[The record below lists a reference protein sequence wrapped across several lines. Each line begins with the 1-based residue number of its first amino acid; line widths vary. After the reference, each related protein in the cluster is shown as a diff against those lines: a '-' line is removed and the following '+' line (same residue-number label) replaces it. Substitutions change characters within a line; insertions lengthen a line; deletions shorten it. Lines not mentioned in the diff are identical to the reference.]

1 MIKQHS
7 FLDIGAEFYSA
18 QPANPPADLELII
31 DNRELREQIGLT
43 DEDLKKIQSYC
54 LNPNANDFDTFAMVY
69 AGHQFGQFVNQLG
82 DGRGIFLGQTKHD
95 YDLHLKGAG
104 KTPYSRFGDGRAVL
118 RSSIREYIASE
129 VMNNLNIPSTRAVA
143 LFKSDE
149 KVLRDFYEP
158 SAVLLRSSQSH
169 IRFGHFEFF
178 HYKNK
183 SKQVKKLADYAIENY
198 SLFDESSKEPY
209 VDFFQTIVQKT
220 AQMISKWQGVGF
232 CHGVMNTDNFSILGE
247 TFDYGPYAFMESL
260 NPEFICNTSDYE
272 GRYRYSNQPYVGLW
286 NCSALGEALKTLIPE
301 DKIEKIL
308 KNYEQEFSSNLRKI
322 YLNKLG
328 LTEHQPGD
336 DELIQDYLSLINNE
350 DLDYTKSFRSLV
362 KIIQDE
368 NVIKD
373 LGSLEKW
380 TKRFLKRHEF
390 EKSDLKDRLDMMKS
404 INPHI
409 TPKNFQIQKVI
420 GAVENGDYEA
430 LHSFC
435 DTFKNPFEENSK
447 TQIFDEL
454 PSKNEANIRTS
465 CSS

>member
-1 MIKQHS
+1 M
-7 FLDIGAEFYSA
+7 GAEFYSA
-18 QPANPPADLELII
+18 LPANPPADVALII

-43 DEDLKKIQSYC
+43 DQDLKKIQSYC
-54 LNPNANDFDTFAMVY
+54 LNPNTNDFDTFAMVY

-143 LFKSDE
+143 LFISEE
-149 KVLRDFYEP
+149 KVLRDSYES

-178 HYKNK
+178 HYRNK

-198 SLFDESSKEPY
+198 SLFNESAVEPY
-209 VDFFQTIVQKT
+209 VNFFQTIVQKT

-272 GRYRYSNQPYVGLW
+272 GRYRYSNQPYIGLW

-301 DKIEKIL
+301 AKIEEIL
-308 KNYEQEFSSNLRKI
+308 KTYEQEFSSNLRKI
-322 YLNKLG
+322 YLDKLG

-350 DLDYTKSFRSLV
+350 NLDYTQSFRSLV
-362 KIIQDE
+362 KIIQE
-368 NVIKD
+368 ED
-373 LGSLEKW
+373 LIEGSGSLEKW
-380 TKRFLKRHEF
+380 KKRFLKRHEF
-390 EKSDLKDRLDMMKS
+390 EKSDLRDRLDMMKS
-404 INPHI
+404 INPYI

-420 GAVENGDYEA
+420 DAVEKGNYEA

-435 DTFKNPFEENSK
+435 DAFKNPFEENSK
-447 TQIFDEL
+447 TQVFDEV
-454 PSKNEANIRTS
+454 PGENEANIRTS

>member
-1 MIKQHS
+1 M
-7 FLDIGAEFYSA
+7 GAEFYSA
-18 QPANPPADLELII
+18 LPANPPADVALII

-43 DEDLKKIQSYC
+43 DQDLKKIQSYC
-54 LNPNANDFDTFAMVY
+54 LNPNTNDFDTFAMVY

-82 DGRGIFLGQTKHD
+82 DGRGIFLGQTNHD

-143 LFKSDE
+143 LFISEE
-149 KVLRDFYEP
+149 KVLRDSYES

-178 HYKNK
+178 HYRNK

-198 SLFDESSKEPY
+198 SLFNESAEEPY
-209 VDFFQTIVQKT
+209 VNFFQTIVQKT

-272 GRYRYSNQPYVGLW
+272 GRYRYSNQPYIGLW

-301 DKIEKIL
+301 AKIEEIL
-308 KNYEQEFSSNLRKI
+308 KTYEQEFSSNLRKI
-322 YLNKLG
+322 YLDKLG

-350 DLDYTKSFRSLV
+350 NLDYTQSFRSLV
-362 KIIQDE
+362 KTIQE
-368 NVIKD
+368 ED
-373 LGSLEKW
+373 LIEGSGSLKKW
-380 TKRFLKRHEF
+380 KKRFLKRHEF
-390 EKSDLKDRLDMMKS
+390 EKSDLRHRLDMMKS

-420 GAVENGDYEA
+420 DAVEKGNYEA

-435 DTFKNPFEENSK
+435 DAFKNPFEENSK
-447 TQIFDEL
+447 TQIFDEV
-454 PSKNEANIRTS
+454 PGENEANIRTS

>member
-1 MIKQHS
+1 M
-7 FLDIGAEFYSA
+7 GAEFYSA
-18 QPANPPADLELII
+18 LPANPPADLALII

-143 LFKSDE
+143 LFISEE
-149 KVLRDFYEP
+149 KVLRDSYES

-178 HYKNK
+178 HYRNK

-198 SLFDESSKEPY
+198 SLFNESAEEPY
-209 VDFFQTIVQKT
+209 VNFFQTIVQKT

-272 GRYRYSNQPYVGLW
+272 GRYRYSNQPYIGLW

-301 DKIEKIL
+301 AKIEEIL
-308 KNYEQEFSSNLRKI
+308 KTYEQEFSSNLRKI
-322 YLNKLG
+322 YLDKLG

-350 DLDYTKSFRSLV
+350 NLDYTQSFRSLV
-362 KIIQDE
+362 KIIQE
-368 NVIKD
+368 ED
-373 LGSLEKW
+373 LIEGSGSLEKW
-380 TKRFLKRHEF
+380 KKRFLKRHEF
-390 EKSDLKDRLDMMKS
+390 EKSDLRDRLDMMKS
-404 INPHI
+404 INPYI

-420 GAVENGDYEA
+420 DAVEKGNYEA

-435 DTFKNPFEENSK
+435 DAFKNPFEENSK
-447 TQIFDEL
+447 TQVFDEV
-454 PSKNEANIRTS
+454 PGENEANIRTS

>member
-1 MIKQHS
+1 M
-7 FLDIGAEFYSA
+7 GAEFYSA
-18 QPANPPADLELII
+18 LPANPPADLALII

-43 DEDLKKIQSYC
+43 DKDLKKIQSYC

-82 DGRGIFLGQTKHD
+82 DGRGIFLGQTNHD

-143 LFKSDE
+143 LFISEE
-149 KVLRDFYEP
+149 KVLRDSYES

-178 HYKNK
+178 HYRNE

-198 SLFDESSKEPY
+198 SLFNESAEEPY
-209 VDFFQTIVQKT
+209 VNFFQTIVQKT

-272 GRYRYSNQPYVGLW
+272 GRYRYSNQPYIGLW

-301 DKIEKIL
+301 AKIEEIL
-308 KNYEQEFSSNLRKI
+308 KTYEQEFSSNLRKI
-322 YLNKLG
+322 YLDKLG

-350 DLDYTKSFRSLV
+350 NLDYTQSFRSLV
-362 KIIQDE
+362 KILQEEDL
-368 NVIKD
+368 IKSS
-373 LGSLEKW
+373 GSLEKW
-380 TKRFLKRHEF
+380 KKRFLKRHEF
-390 EKSDLKDRLDMMKS
+390 EKSDLRDRLDMMKS

-420 GAVENGDYEA
+420 DAVEKGNYEA

-435 DTFKNPFEENSK
+435 DAFKNPFEENSK
-447 TQIFDEL
+447 TQVFDEV
-454 PSKNEANIRTS
+454 PGENEANIRTS

>member
-1 MIKQHS
+1 M
-7 FLDIGAEFYSA
+7 GAEFYSA
-18 QPANPPADLELII
+18 LPANPPADLALII

-82 DGRGIFLGQTKHD
+82 DGRGIFLGQTNHD

-143 LFKSDE
+143 LFISEE
-149 KVLRDFYEP
+149 KVLRDSYES

-178 HYKNK
+178 HYRNK

-198 SLFDESSKEPY
+198 SLFNESAEEPY
-209 VDFFQTIVQKT
+209 VNFFQTIVQKT

-272 GRYRYSNQPYVGLW
+272 GRYRYSNQPYIGLW

-301 DKIEKIL
+301 AKIEEIL
-308 KNYEQEFSSNLRKI
+308 KTYEQEFSSNLRKI
-322 YLNKLG
+322 YLDKLG

-350 DLDYTKSFRSLV
+350 NLDYTQSFRSLV
-362 KIIQDE
+362 KIIQEEDL
-368 NVIKD
+368 IKGS
-373 LGSLEKW
+373 GSLEKW
-380 TKRFLKRHEF
+380 KKRFLKRHEF
-390 EKSDLKDRLDMMKS
+390 EKSDLRDRLDMMKS
-404 INPHI
+404 INPYI

-420 GAVENGDYEA
+420 DAVEKGNYEA

-435 DTFKNPFEENSK
+435 DAFKNPFEENSK
-447 TQIFDEL
+447 TQVFDEV
-454 PSKNEANIRTS
+454 PGENEANIRTS

>member
-1 MIKQHS
+1 M
-7 FLDIGAEFYSA
+7 GAEFYSA
-18 QPANPPADLELII
+18 LPANPPADLALII

-82 DGRGIFLGQTKHD
+82 DGRGIFLGQTNHD

-143 LFKSDE
+143 LFISEE
-149 KVLRDFYEP
+149 KVLRDSYES

-178 HYKNK
+178 HYRNK

-198 SLFDESSKEPY
+198 SLFNESAEEPY
-209 VDFFQTIVQKT
+209 VNFFQTIVQKT

-272 GRYRYSNQPYVGLW
+272 GRYRYSNQPYIGLW

-301 DKIEKIL
+301 AKIEEIL
-308 KNYEQEFSSNLRKI
+308 KTYEQEFSSNLRKI
-322 YLNKLG
+322 YLDKLG

-350 DLDYTKSFRSLV
+350 NLDYTQSFRSLV
-362 KIIQDE
+362 KIIQEEDL
-368 NVIKD
+368 IKGSD
-373 LGSLEKW
+373 SLEKW
-380 TKRFLKRHEF
+380 KKRFLKRHEF
-390 EKSDLKDRLDMMKS
+390 EKSDLRDRLDMMKS

-420 GAVENGDYEA
+420 DAVEKGNYEA

-435 DTFKNPFEENSK
+435 DAFKNPFEENSK
-447 TQIFDEL
+447 TQVFDEV
-454 PSKNEANIRTS
+454 PGENEANIRTS

>member
-1 MIKQHS
+1 M
-7 FLDIGAEFYSA
+7 GAEFYSA
-18 QPANPPADLELII
+18 LPANPPADLALII

-43 DEDLKKIQSYC
+43 DEDLNKIQSYC
-54 LNPNANDFDTFAMVY
+54 FNPNANDFDTFAMVY

-82 DGRGIFLGQTKHD
+82 DGRGIFLGQTNHD

-118 RSSIREYIASE
+118 RSSIREYVASE

-143 LFKSDE
+143 LFISEE
-149 KVLRDFYEP
+149 KVLRDSYES

-178 HYKNK
+178 HYRNE
-183 SKQVKKLADYAIENY
+183 SEQVKKLADYAIENY
-198 SLFDESSKEPY
+198 SLFNESAEEPY
-209 VDFFQTIVQKT
+209 VNFFQTIVRKT

-272 GRYRYSNQPYVGLW
+272 GRYRYSNQPYIGLW

-301 DKIEKIL
+301 AKIEEIL
-308 KNYEQEFSSNLRKI
+308 KTYEQEFSSNLRKI
-322 YLNKLG
+322 YLDKFG

-350 DLDYTKSFRSLV
+350 NLDYTQSFRSLV
-362 KIIQDE
+362 KILQEEDL
-368 NVIKD
+368 IKSS
-373 LGSLEKW
+373 GSLEKW
-380 TKRFLKRHEF
+380 KKRFLKRHEF
-390 EKSDLKDRLDMMKS
+390 EKSDLRDRLDMMKS
-404 INPHI
+404 INPYI

-420 GAVENGDYEA
+420 DAVEKGNYEA

-435 DTFKNPFEENSK
+435 DAFKNPFEENSK
-447 TQIFDEL
+447 TQVFDEV
-454 PSKNEANIRTS
+454 PGENEANIRTS

>member
-1 MIKQHS
+1 M
-7 FLDIGAEFYSA
+7 GAEFYSA
-18 QPANPPADLELII
+18 LPANPPADLALII

-43 DEDLKKIQSYC
+43 DEDLNKIQSYC

-82 DGRGIFLGQTKHD
+82 DGRGIFLGQTNHD

-143 LFKSDE
+143 LFISEE
-149 KVLRDFYEP
+149 KVLRDSYES

-178 HYKNK
+178 HYRNE

-198 SLFDESSKEPY
+198 SLFNESAEEPY
-209 VDFFQTIVQKT
+209 VNFFQTIVQKT

-272 GRYRYSNQPYVGLW
+272 GRYRYSNQPYIGLW

-301 DKIEKIL
+301 AKIEEIL
-308 KNYEQEFSSNLRKI
+308 KTYEQEFSSNLRKI
-322 YLNKLG
+322 YLDKLG

-350 DLDYTKSFRSLV
+350 NLDYTQSFRSLV
-362 KIIQDE
+362 KTIQE
-368 NVIKD
+368 ED
-373 LGSLEKW
+373 LIEGSGSLKKW
-380 TKRFLKRHEF
+380 KKRFLKRHEF
-390 EKSDLKDRLDMMKS
+390 EKSDLRDRLDMMKS

-420 GAVENGDYEA
+420 DAVEKGNYEA

-435 DTFKNPFEENSK
+435 DAFKNPFEENSK
-447 TQIFDEL
+447 TQVFDEV
-454 PSKNEANIRTS
+454 PGENEANIRTS

>member
-1 MIKQHS
+1 M
-7 FLDIGAEFYSA
+7 GAEFYSA
-18 QPANPPADLELII
+18 LPANPPADLALII
-31 DNRELREQIGLT
+31 DNHELREQIGLT
-43 DEDLKKIQSYC
+43 DEDLNKIQSYC
-54 LNPNANDFDTFAMVY
+54 LNPNANEFDTFAMVY

-82 DGRGIFLGQTKHD
+82 DGRGIFLGQTNHD

-129 VMNNLNIPSTRAVA
+129 VINNLNIPSTRAVA
-143 LFKSDE
+143 LFISEE
-149 KVLRDFYEP
+149 KVLRDSYES

-178 HYKNK
+178 HYRNK

-198 SLFDESSKEPY
+198 SLFAESAEEPY
-209 VDFFQTIVQKT
+209 VNFFQTIVKKT

-272 GRYRYSNQPYVGLW
+272 GRYRYSNQPYIGLW

-301 DKIEKIL
+301 AKIEEIL
-308 KNYEQEFSSNLRKI
+308 KTYEQEFSSNLRKI
-322 YLNKLG
+322 YLDKLG

-350 DLDYTKSFRSLV
+350 NLDYTQSFRSLV
-362 KIIQDE
+362 KIIQDQDL
-368 NVIKD
+368 IKGS
-373 LGSLEKW
+373 GSLEKW
-380 TKRFLKRHEF
+380 KKRFLKRHEF
-390 EKSDLKDRLDMMKS
+390 EKSDLRDRLNMMKS

-420 GAVENGDYEA
+420 DAVEKENYEA

-435 DTFKNPFEENSK
+435 DAFKNPFEENSK
-447 TQIFDEL
+447 TQIFDEI
-454 PSKNEANIRTS
+454 PGENEANIRTS

>member
-1 MIKQHS
+1 M
-7 FLDIGAEFYSA
+7 GVEFYSA
-18 QPANPPADLELII
+18 LPANPPADLALII

-43 DEDLKKIQSYC
+43 DEDLNKIQSYC
-54 LNPNANDFDTFAMVY
+54 LSPNANDFDTFAMVY

-82 DGRGIFLGQTKHD
+82 DGRGIFLGQTNHD

-143 LFKSDE
+143 LFISEE
-149 KVLRDFYEP
+149 KVLRDSYES

-178 HYKNK
+178 HYRNK

-198 SLFDESSKEPY
+198 SLFNESAEEPY
-209 VDFFQTIVQKT
+209 VNFFQTIVQKT

-272 GRYRYSNQPYVGLW
+272 GRYRYSNQPYIGLW

-301 DKIEKIL
+301 AKIEEIL
-308 KNYEQEFSSNLRKI
+308 NTYELEFSSNLRKI

-328 LTEHQPGD
+328 LTDHQPGD

-350 DLDYTKSFRSLV
+350 NLDYTQSFRSLV
-362 KIIQDE
+362 KILKEEDL
-368 NVIKD
+368 IKSSV
-373 LGSLEKW
+373 SLEKW
-380 TKRFLKRHEF
+380 KKRFLKRHEF
-390 EKSDLKDRLDMMKS
+390 EKSDLRDRLDMMKS

-420 GAVENGDYEA
+420 DAVEKGNYEA

-435 DTFKNPFEENSK
+435 DAFKNPFEENSK
-447 TQIFDEL
+447 TQIFDEV
-454 PSKNEANIRTS
+454 PGENEANIRTS

>member
-1 MIKQHS
+1 M
-7 FLDIGAEFYSA
+7 GAEFYSA
-18 QPANPPADLELII
+18 LPANPPADLALII

-43 DEDLKKIQSYC
+43 DEDLNKIQSYC

-82 DGRGIFLGQTKHD
+82 DGRGIFLGQTNHD

-143 LFKSDE
+143 LFISEE
-149 KVLRDFYEP
+149 KVLRDSYES

-178 HYKNK
+178 HYRNK

-198 SLFDESSKEPY
+198 SLFNESAEEPY
-209 VDFFQTIVQKT
+209 VNFFQTIVQKT

-272 GRYRYSNQPYVGLW
+272 GRYRYSNQPYIGLW

-301 DKIEKIL
+301 AKIEEIL
-308 KNYEQEFSSNLRKI
+308 KTYEQEFSSNLRRI
-322 YLNKLG
+322 YLDKLG

-350 DLDYTKSFRSLV
+350 NLDYTQSFRSLV
-362 KIIQDE
+362 KILQEEDL
-368 NVIKD
+368 IKSS
-373 LGSLEKW
+373 GSLEKW
-380 TKRFLKRHEF
+380 KKRFLKRHEF
-390 EKSDLKDRLDMMKS
+390 EKSDLRDRLDMMKS
-404 INPHI
+404 INPYI

-420 GAVENGDYEA
+420 DAVEKGNYEA

-435 DTFKNPFEENSK
+435 DAFKNPFEENSK
-447 TQIFDEL
+447 TQVFDEV
-454 PSKNEANIRTS
+454 PGENEANIRTS

>member
-1 MIKQHS
+1 M
-7 FLDIGAEFYSA
+7 GAEFYSA
-18 QPANPPADLELII
+18 LPANPPADVALII

-43 DEDLKKIQSYC
+43 DQDLKKIQSYC
-54 LNPNANDFDTFAMVY
+54 LNPNTNDFDTFAMVY

-143 LFKSDE
+143 LFTSEE
-149 KVLRDFYEP
+149 KVLRDSYES

-178 HYKNK
+178 HYRNK

-198 SLFDESSKEPY
+198 SLFNESAEEPY
-209 VDFFQTIVQKT
+209 VNFFQTIVQKT

-272 GRYRYSNQPYVGLW
+272 GRYRYSNQPYIGLW

-301 DKIEKIL
+301 AKIEEIL
-308 KNYEQEFSSNLRKI
+308 KTYEQEFSSNLRKI
-322 YLNKLG
+322 YLDKLG

-350 DLDYTKSFRSLV
+350 NLDYTQSFRSLV
-362 KIIQDE
+362 KIIQE
-368 NVIKD
+368 ED
-373 LGSLEKW
+373 LIEGSSSLEKW
-380 TKRFLKRHEF
+380 KKRFLKRHEF
-390 EKSDLKDRLDMMKS
+390 EKSDLRDRLDMMKS
-404 INPHI
+404 INPYI

-420 GAVENGDYEA
+420 DAVEKGNYEA

-435 DTFKNPFEENSK
+435 DAFKNPFEENSK
-447 TQIFDEL
+447 TQIFDEV
-454 PSKNEANIRTS
+454 PGENEANIRTS

>member
-1 MIKQHS
+1 M
-7 FLDIGAEFYSA
+7 GAEFYSA
-18 QPANPPADLELII
+18 LPANPPADLKLII

-82 DGRGIFLGQTKHD
+82 DGRGIFLGQTNHD

-143 LFKSDE
+143 LFISEE
-149 KVLRDFYEP
+149 KVLRDSYES

-178 HYKNK
+178 HYRNK

-198 SLFDESSKEPY
+198 PLFNESAEEPY

-272 GRYRYSNQPYVGLW
+272 GRYRYSNQPYIGLW

-301 DKIEKIL
+301 AKIEEIL
-308 KNYEQEFSSNLRKI
+308 KTYEQEFSSNLRKI
-322 YLNKLG
+322 YLDKLG

-350 DLDYTKSFRSLV
+350 NLDYTQSFRSLV
-362 KIIQDE
+362 KILQEEDL
-368 NVIKD
+368 IKSS
-373 LGSLEKW
+373 GSLEKW
-380 TKRFLKRHEF
+380 KKRFLKRHEF
-390 EKSDLKDRLDMMKS
+390 EKSDLRDRLDMMKS

-420 GAVENGDYEA
+420 DAVEKGNYEA

-435 DTFKNPFEENSK
+435 DAFKNPFEENSK
-447 TQIFDEL
+447 TQVFDEV
-454 PSKNEANIRTS
+454 PGENEANIRTS

>member
-1 MIKQHS
+1 M
-7 FLDIGAEFYSA
+7 DTEFYSVL
-18 QPANPPADLELII
+18 PANPPADLKLII

-43 DEDLKKIQSYC
+43 DQDLKKIQSYC
-54 LNPNANDFDTFAMVY
+54 LNPNTNDFDTFAMVY

-82 DGRGIFLGQTKHD
+82 DGRGIFLGQTNHD

-143 LFKSDE
+143 LFISEE
-149 KVLRDFYEP
+149 KVLRDSYES

-178 HYKNK
+178 HYRNK

-198 SLFDESSKEPY
+198 SLFNESAEEPY
-209 VDFFQTIVQKT
+209 VNFFQTIVQKT

-272 GRYRYSNQPYVGLW
+272 GRYRYSNQPYIGLW

-301 DKIEKIL
+301 AKIEEIL
-308 KNYEQEFSSNLRKI
+308 KTYEQEFSSNLRKI
-322 YLNKLG
+322 YLDKLG

-350 DLDYTKSFRSLV
+350 NLDYTQSFRSLV
-362 KIIQDE
+362 KIIQE
-368 NVIKD
+368 ED
-373 LGSLEKW
+373 LIEGSGSMEKW
-380 TKRFLKRHEF
+380 KKRFLKRHEF
-390 EKSDLKDRLDMMKS
+390 EKSDLRDRLDMMKS
-404 INPHI
+404 INPYI

-420 GAVENGDYEA
+420 DAVEKGNYEA

-435 DTFKNPFEENSK
+435 DAFKNPFEENSK
-447 TQIFDEL
+447 TQVFDEV
-454 PSKNEANIRTS
+454 PGENEANIRTS

>member
-1 MIKQHS
+1 M
-7 FLDIGAEFYSA
+7 GAEFYSA
-18 QPANPPADLELII
+18 LAANPPADLKLII
-31 DNRELREQIGLT
+31 DNLELREQIGLT
-43 DEDLKKIQSYC
+43 DKDLNKIQSYC
-54 LNPNANDFDTFAMVY
+54 LNPNANDFNTFAMVY

-82 DGRGIFLGQTKHD
+82 DGRGIFLGQTDHD
-95 YDLHLKGAG
+95 FDLHLKGAG

-129 VMNNLNIPSTRAVA
+129 VMNSLNIPSTRAVA
-143 LFKSDE
+143 LFISEE
-149 KVLRDFYEP
+149 KVLRDSYES

-178 HYKNK
+178 HYRNK

-198 SLFDESSKEPY
+198 SLFNESAEEPY
-209 VDFFQTIVQKT
+209 VNFFQTIVQKT

-272 GRYRYSNQPYVGLW
+272 GRYRYSNQPYIGLW

-301 DKIEKIL
+301 AKIEEIL
-308 KNYEQEFSSNLRKI
+308 KTYEQEFSSNMKRI
-322 YLNKLG
+322 YLDKLG
-328 LTEHQPGD
+328 LTDHQPGD

-350 DLDYTKSFRSLV
+350 KLDYTQSFRSLI
-362 KIIQDE
+362 KILKEEDL
-368 NVIKD
+368 IKSSV
-373 LGSLEKW
+373 SLEKW
-380 TKRFLKRHEF
+380 KKRFLKRHEF
-390 EKSDLKDRLDMMKS
+390 EKSDLRDRLDMMKS

>member
-1 MIKQHS
+1 M
-7 FLDIGAEFYSA
+7 GAEFYSA
-18 QPANPPADLELII
+18 LPANPPADLALII

-43 DEDLKKIQSYC
+43 DEDLNKIQSYC

-82 DGRGIFLGQTKHD
+82 DGRGIFLGQTNHD

-143 LFKSDE
+143 LFISEE
-149 KVLRDFYEP
+149 KVLRDSYES

-178 HYKNK
+178 HYRNK

-198 SLFDESSKEPY
+198 SLFNESAEEPY
-209 VDFFQTIVQKT
+209 VNFFQTIVQKT

-272 GRYRYSNQPYVGLW
+272 GRYRYSNQPYIGLW

-301 DKIEKIL
+301 AKIEEIL
-308 KNYEQEFSSNLRKI
+308 KTYEQEFSSNLRKI
-322 YLNKLG
+322 YLDKLG

-350 DLDYTKSFRSLV
+350 NLDYTQSFRSLV
-362 KIIQDE
+362 KILQEEDL
-368 NVIKD
+368 IKSS
-373 LGSLEKW
+373 GSLEKW
-380 TKRFLKRHEF
+380 KKRFLKRHEF
-390 EKSDLKDRLDMMKS
+390 EKSDLRDRLDMMKS
-404 INPHI
+404 INPYI

-420 GAVENGDYEA
+420 DAVEKGNYEA

-435 DTFKNPFEENSK
+435 DAFKNPFEENSK
-447 TQIFDEL
+447 TQVFDEV
-454 PSKNEANIRTS
+454 PGENEANIRTS

>member
-1 MIKQHS
+1 M
-7 FLDIGAEFYSA
+7 GAEFYSA
-18 QPANPPADLELII
+18 LPANPPADLALII

-43 DEDLKKIQSYC
+43 DEDLNKIQSYC
-54 LNPNANDFDTFAMVY
+54 LNPNADDFETFAMVY

-143 LFKSDE
+143 LFISEE
-149 KVLRDFYEP
+149 KVLRDSYES

-178 HYKNK
+178 HYRNK

-198 SLFDESSKEPY
+198 YLFNDSAEDPY
-209 VDFFQTIVQKT
+209 VNFFETIVQKT

-272 GRYRYSNQPYVGLW
+272 GRYRYSNQPYIGLW

-301 DKIEKIL
+301 AKIEEIL
-308 KNYEQEFSSNLRKI
+308 KTYEQEFSSNLRKI
-322 YLNKLG
+322 YLDKLG

-350 DLDYTKSFRSLV
+350 NLDYTQSFRSLV
-362 KIIQDE
+362 KIIQE
-368 NVIKD
+368 ED
-373 LGSLEKW
+373 LIEGSGSLEKW
-380 TKRFLKRHEF
+380 KKRFLKRHEF
-390 EKSDLKDRLDMMKS
+390 EKSDLRDRLDMMKS
-404 INPHI
+404 INPYI

-420 GAVENGDYEA
+420 DAVEKGNYEA

-435 DTFKNPFEENSK
+435 DAFKNPFEENSK
-447 TQIFDEL
+447 TQVFDEV
-454 PSKNEANIRTS
+454 PGENEANIRTS

>member
-1 MIKQHS
+1 M
-7 FLDIGAEFYSA
+7 GAEFYSA
-18 QPANPPADLELII
+18 LPANPPADLALII

-43 DEDLKKIQSYC
+43 DEDLNKIQSYC

-143 LFKSDE
+143 LFTSEE
-149 KVLRDFYEP
+149 KVLRDSYES

-178 HYKNK
+178 HYRNK

-198 SLFDESSKEPY
+198 SLFNESAEEPY
-209 VDFFQTIVQKT
+209 VNFFQTIVQKT

-272 GRYRYSNQPYVGLW
+272 GRYRYSNQPYIGLW

-301 DKIEKIL
+301 AKIEEIL
-308 KNYEQEFSSNLRKI
+308 KTYEQEFSSSLRKI
-322 YLNKLG
+322 YLEKLG
-328 LTEHQPGD
+328 LTEYQPGD

-350 DLDYTKSFRSLV
+350 NLDYTQSFRSLV
-362 KIIQDE
+362 KIIQEEDL
-368 NVIKD
+368 IKGSD
-373 LGSLEKW
+373 SLEKW
-380 TKRFLKRHEF
+380 KKRFLKRHEF
-390 EKSDLKDRLDMMKS
+390 EKSDLRDRLDMMKS
-404 INPHI
+404 INPYI

-420 GAVENGDYEA
+420 DAVEKGNYEA

-435 DTFKNPFEENSK
+435 DAFKNPFEENSK
-447 TQIFDEL
+447 TQVFDEV
-454 PSKNEANIRTS
+454 PGENEANIRTS

>member
-1 MIKQHS
+1 M
-7 FLDIGAEFYSA
+7 DAEFYSA
-18 QPANPPADLELII
+18 LPADPPADLKLII

-82 DGRGIFLGQTKHD
+82 DGRGIFLGQTDHD

-104 KTPYSRFGDGRAVL
+104 KTPYSRFGDGRAVV

-143 LFKSDE
+143 LFISEE
-149 KVLRDFYEP
+149 KVLRDSYEP

-178 HYKNK
+178 HYRNK

-198 SLFDESSKEPY
+198 SLFDESTEEPY
-209 VDFFQTIVQKT
+209 VNFFQTIVQKT

-272 GRYRYSNQPYVGLW
+272 GRYRYSNQPYIGLW

-301 DKIEKIL
+301 AKIEEIL
-308 KNYEQEFSSNLRKI
+308 NTYEQEFSSNLRKI
-322 YLNKLG
+322 YLDKFG
-328 LTEHQPGD
+328 LTMHQPGD
-336 DELIQDYLSLINNE
+336 DELIQDYLTLINNE
-350 DLDYTKSFRSLV
+350 NMDYTQSFRSLV
-362 KIIQDE
+362 NIIQDE
-368 NVIKD
+368 DVIKGA
-373 LGSLEKW
+373 GSLKKW
-380 TKRFLKRHEF
+380 KKRFLKRHEF
-390 EKSDLKDRLDMMKS
+390 EKSDLKDRLNIMKS

-420 GAVENGDYEA
+420 GAVEKGDYES

-435 DTFKNPFEENSK
+435 DAFKNPFEENSK
-447 TQIFDEL
+447 TQVFDEV
-454 PSKNEANIRTS
+454 PGVNEANIRTS

>member
-1 MIKQHS
+1 M
-7 FLDIGAEFYSA
+7 GAEFYSA
-18 QPANPPADLELII
+18 LPANPPADVALII

-43 DEDLKKIQSYC
+43 DQDLKKIQSYC
-54 LNPNANDFDTFAMVY
+54 LNPNTNDFDTFAMVY

-82 DGRGIFLGQTKHD
+82 DGRGIFLGQTNHD

-143 LFKSDE
+143 LFISEE
-149 KVLRDFYEP
+149 KVLRDSYES

-178 HYKNK
+178 HYRNK

-198 SLFDESSKEPY
+198 SLFNESAEEPY
-209 VDFFQTIVQKT
+209 VNFFQTIVQKT

-272 GRYRYSNQPYVGLW
+272 GRYRYSNQPYIGLW

-301 DKIEKIL
+301 AKIEEIL
-308 KNYEQEFSSNLRKI
+308 KTYEQEFSSNLRKI
-322 YLNKLG
+322 YLDKLG

-350 DLDYTKSFRSLV
+350 NLDYTQSFRSLV
-362 KIIQDE
+362 KIIQEEDL
-368 NVIKD
+368 IKGS
-373 LGSLEKW
+373 GSLEKW
-380 TKRFLKRHEF
+380 KKRFLKRHEF
-390 EKSDLKDRLDMMKS
+390 EKSDLRDRLDMMKS
-404 INPHI
+404 INPYI

-420 GAVENGDYEA
+420 DAVEKGNYEA

-435 DTFKNPFEENSK
+435 DAFKNPFEENSK
-447 TQIFDEL
+447 TQVFDEV
-454 PSKNEANIRTS
+454 PSENEANIRTS

>member
-1 MIKQHS
+1 M
-7 FLDIGAEFYSA
+7 GAEFYSA
-18 QPANPPADLELII
+18 LPANPPADVALII

-43 DEDLKKIQSYC
+43 DQDLKKIQSYC
-54 LNPNANDFDTFAMVY
+54 LNPNTNDFDTFAMVY

-82 DGRGIFLGQTKHD
+82 DGRGIFLGQTNHD

-143 LFKSDE
+143 LFISEE
-149 KVLRDFYEP
+149 KVLRDSYES

-178 HYKNK
+178 HYRNK

-198 SLFDESSKEPY
+198 SLFNESAEEPY
-209 VDFFQTIVQKT
+209 VNFFQTIVQKT

-272 GRYRYSNQPYVGLW
+272 GRYRYSNQPYIGLW

-301 DKIEKIL
+301 AKIEEIL
-308 KNYEQEFSSNLRKI
+308 KTYEQEFSSNLRKI
-322 YLNKLG
+322 YLDKLG

-350 DLDYTKSFRSLV
+350 NLDYTQSFRSLV
-362 KIIQDE
+362 KIIQEEDL
-368 NVIKD
+368 IKSS
-373 LGSLEKW
+373 GSLEKW
-380 TKRFLKRHEF
+380 KKRFLKRHEF
-390 EKSDLKDRLDMMKS
+390 EKSDLRDRLDMMKS
-404 INPHI
+404 INPYI

-420 GAVENGDYEA
+420 DAVEKGNYEA

-435 DTFKNPFEENSK
+435 DAFKNPFEENSK
-447 TQIFDEL
+447 TQIFDEV
-454 PSKNEANIRTS
+454 PGENEANIRTS

>member
-1 MIKQHS
+1 M
-7 FLDIGAEFYSA
+7 GAEFYSA
-18 QPANPPADLELII
+18 LPANPPADLALII

-43 DEDLKKIQSYC
+43 DGDLNKIQSYC
-54 LNPNANDFDTFAMVY
+54 LNPNTNDFDTFAMVY

-129 VMNNLNIPSTRAVA
+129 VMNSLNIPSTRAVA
-143 LFKSDE
+143 LFISEE
-149 KVLRDFYEP
+149 KVLRDSYES

-178 HYKNK
+178 HYRNK

-198 SLFDESSKEPY
+198 SLFNESAEEPY
-209 VDFFQTIVQKT
+209 VNFFQTIVQKT

-272 GRYRYSNQPYVGLW
+272 GRYRYSNQPYIGLW

-301 DKIEKIL
+301 AKIEEIL
-308 KNYEQEFSSNLRKI
+308 KTYEQEFSSNLRKI
-322 YLNKLG
+322 YLDKLG

-350 DLDYTKSFRSLV
+350 NLDYTQSFRSLV
-362 KIIQDE
+362 KIIQE
-368 NVIKD
+368 ED
-373 LGSLEKW
+373 LIEGSGSLEKW
-380 TKRFLKRHEF
+380 KKRFLKRHEF
-390 EKSDLKDRLDMMKS
+390 EKSDLRDRLDMMKS
-404 INPHI
+404 INPYI

-420 GAVENGDYEA
+420 DAVEKGNYEA

-435 DTFKNPFEENSK
+435 DAFKNPFEENSK
-447 TQIFDEL
+447 TRVFDEV
-454 PSKNEANIRTS
+454 PDENEANIRTS

>member
-1 MIKQHS
+1 M
-7 FLDIGAEFYSA
+7 GAEFYSA
-18 QPANPPADLELII
+18 LPANPPADLALII

-43 DEDLKKIQSYC
+43 DEDLNKIQSYC
-54 LNPNANDFDTFAMVY
+54 LNPNTNDFDTFAMVY

-118 RSSIREYIASE
+118 RSSVREYIASE

-143 LFKSDE
+143 LFISEE
-149 KVLRDFYEP
+149 KVLRDSYES

-178 HYKNK
+178 HYRNK

-198 SLFDESSKEPY
+198 SLFNESAEEPY
-209 VDFFQTIVQKT
+209 VNFFQTIVQKT

-272 GRYRYSNQPYVGLW
+272 GRYRYSNQPYIGLW

-301 DKIEKIL
+301 AKIEEIL
-308 KNYEQEFSSNLRKI
+308 KTYEQEFSSNLRKI
-322 YLNKLG
+322 YLDKLG

-350 DLDYTKSFRSLV
+350 NLDYTQSFRSLV
-362 KIIQDE
+362 KIIQE
-368 NVIKD
+368 ED
-373 LGSLEKW
+373 LIEGSGSLEKW
-380 TKRFLKRHEF
+380 KKRFLKRHEF
-390 EKSDLKDRLDMMKS
+390 EKSDLRDRLDMMKS
-404 INPHI
+404 INPYI

-420 GAVENGDYEA
+420 DAVEKGNYEA

-435 DTFKNPFEENSK
+435 DAFKNPFEENSK
-447 TQIFDEL
+447 TQVFDEV
-454 PSKNEANIRTS
+454 PGENEANIRTS

>member
-1 MIKQHS
+1 M
-7 FLDIGAEFYSA
+7 GAEFYSA
-18 QPANPPADLELII
+18 LPANPPADLKLII
-31 DNRELREQIGLT
+31 DNSELRDQIGLT

-54 LNPNANDFDTFAMVY
+54 LNPNTNDFDTFAMVY

-82 DGRGIFLGQTKHD
+82 DGRGIFLGQTNHD

-143 LFKSDE
+143 LFISEE
-149 KVLRDFYEP
+149 KVLRDSYEP

-178 HYKNK
+178 HYRNK

-198 SLFDESSKEPY
+198 SLFAESAEEPY
-209 VDFFQTIVQKT
+209 VNFFQTIVKKT

-272 GRYRYSNQPYVGLW
+272 GRYRYSNQPYIGLW

-301 DKIEKIL
+301 TKIEEIL
-308 KNYEQEFSSNLRKI
+308 KTYEQEFSSNLRKI
-322 YLNKLG
+322 YLDKLG
-328 LTEHQPGD
+328 LTVHQPGD

-350 DLDYTKSFRSLV
+350 NLDYTQSFRSLV
-362 KIIQDE
+362 KIIQDQDL
-368 NVIKD
+368 IKGS
-373 LGSLEKW
+373 GSLEKW
-380 TKRFLKRHEF
+380 KKRFLKRHEF
-390 EKSDLKDRLDMMKS
+390 EKSDLRDRLNMMKS

-420 GAVENGDYEA
+420 DAVEKENYEA

-435 DTFKNPFEENSK
+435 DAFKNPFEENSK
-447 TQIFDEL
+447 TQIFDEI
-454 PSKNEANIRTS
+454 PGKNEANIRTS

>member
-1 MIKQHS
+1 M
-7 FLDIGAEFYSA
+7 GAEFYSA
-18 QPANPPADLELII
+18 LPANPPADVALII

-43 DEDLKKIQSYC
+43 DQDLKKIQSYC
-54 LNPNANDFDTFAMVY
+54 LNPNTNDFDTFAMVY

-82 DGRGIFLGQTKHD
+82 DGRGIFLGQTNHD

-143 LFKSDE
+143 LFISEE
-149 KVLRDFYEP
+149 KVLRDSYES

-178 HYKNK
+178 HYRNK

-198 SLFDESSKEPY
+198 SLFNESAEEPY
-209 VDFFQTIVQKT
+209 VNFFQTIVQKT

-272 GRYRYSNQPYVGLW
+272 GRYRYSNQPYIGLW

-301 DKIEKIL
+301 AKIEEIL
-308 KNYEQEFSSNLRKI
+308 KTFEQEFSSNLRKI
-322 YLNKLG
+322 YLDKLG

-350 DLDYTKSFRSLV
+350 NLDYTQSFRSLV
-362 KIIQDE
+362 KIIQE
-368 NVIKD
+368 ED
-373 LGSLEKW
+373 LIEGSGSLEKW
-380 TKRFLKRHEF
+380 KKRFLKRHEF
-390 EKSDLKDRLDMMKS
+390 EKSDLRDRLDMMKS
-404 INPHI
+404 INPYI

-420 GAVENGDYEA
+420 DAVEKGNYEA

-435 DTFKNPFEENSK
+435 DAFKNPFEENPK
-447 TQIFDEL
+447 TQVFDEV
-454 PSKNEANIRTS
+454 PDENEANIRTS

>member
-1 MIKQHS
+1 M
-7 FLDIGAEFYSA
+7 GAEFYSA
-18 QPANPPADLELII
+18 LPANPPADLALII

-43 DEDLKKIQSYC
+43 DEDLNKIQSYC

-82 DGRGIFLGQTKHD
+82 DGRGIFLGQTNHD

-143 LFKSDE
+143 LFISEE
-149 KVLRDFYEP
+149 KVLRDSYES

-178 HYKNK
+178 HYRNK

-198 SLFDESSKEPY
+198 SLFNESAEEPY
-209 VDFFQTIVQKT
+209 VNFFQTIVQKT

-272 GRYRYSNQPYVGLW
+272 GRYRYSNQPYIGLW

-301 DKIEKIL
+301 AKIEEIL
-308 KNYEQEFSSNLRKI
+308 KTYEQEFSSNLRKI
-322 YLNKLG
+322 YLDKLG

-350 DLDYTKSFRSLV
+350 NLDYTQSFRSLV
-362 KIIQDE
+362 KIIQE
-368 NVIKD
+368 ED
-373 LGSLEKW
+373 LIEGSGSLEKW
-380 TKRFLKRHEF
+380 KKRFLKRHEF
-390 EKSDLKDRLDMMKS
+390 EKSDLRDRLDMMKS
-404 INPHI
+404 INPYI

-420 GAVENGDYEA
+420 DAVEKGNYEA

-435 DTFKNPFEENSK
+435 DAFKNPFEENSK
-447 TQIFDEL
+447 TQIFDEV
-454 PSKNEANIRTS
+454 PGENEANIRTS

>member
-1 MIKQHS
+1 M
-7 FLDIGAEFYSA
+7 GAEFYSA
-18 QPANPPADLELII
+18 LPANPPADLALII

-54 LNPNANDFDTFAMVY
+54 LNPNTNDFDTFAMVY

-129 VMNNLNIPSTRAVA
+129 AMNNLNIPSTRAVA
-143 LFKSDE
+143 LFISEE
-149 KVLRDFYEP
+149 KVLRDSYES

-178 HYKNK
+178 HYRNK

-198 SLFDESSKEPY
+198 SLFNESAEEPY
-209 VDFFQTIVQKT
+209 VNFFQTIVQKT

-272 GRYRYSNQPYVGLW
+272 GRYRYSNQPYIGLW

-301 DKIEKIL
+301 AKIEEIL
-308 KNYEQEFSSNLRKI
+308 KTYEQEFSSNLRKI
-322 YLNKLG
+322 YLDKLG

-350 DLDYTKSFRSLV
+350 NLDYTQSFRSLV
-362 KIIQDE
+362 KIIQE
-368 NVIKD
+368 ED
-373 LGSLEKW
+373 LIEGSGSLEKW
-380 TKRFLKRHEF
+380 KKRFLKRHEF
-390 EKSDLKDRLDMMKS
+390 EKSDLRDRLDMMKS
-404 INPHI
+404 INPYI

-420 GAVENGDYEA
+420 DAVEKGNYEA

-435 DTFKNPFEENSK
+435 DAFKNPFEENSK
-447 TQIFDEL
+447 TQVFDEV
-454 PSKNEANIRTS
+454 PGENEANIRTS

>member
-1 MIKQHS
+1 M
-7 FLDIGAEFYSA
+7 GAEFYSA
-18 QPANPPADLELII
+18 LPANPPADLALII

-82 DGRGIFLGQTKHD
+82 DGRGIFLGQTNHD

-143 LFKSDE
+143 LFMSEE
-149 KVLRDFYEP
+149 KVLRDSYES

-198 SLFDESSKEPY
+198 SLFNESAVEPY
-209 VDFFQTIVQKT
+209 VNFFQTIVQKT

-272 GRYRYSNQPYVGLW
+272 GRYRYSNQPYIGLW

-301 DKIEKIL
+301 AKIEEIL
-308 KNYEQEFSSNLRKI
+308 KTYEQEFSSNLRKI
-322 YLNKLG
+322 YLDKLG

-350 DLDYTKSFRSLV
+350 NLDYTQSFRSLV
-362 KIIQDE
+362 KIIQEEDL
-368 NVIKD
+368 IKGSD
-373 LGSLEKW
+373 SLEKW
-380 TKRFLKRHEF
+380 KKRFLKRHEF
-390 EKSDLKDRLDMMKS
+390 EKSDLRDRLDMMKS

-420 GAVENGDYEA
+420 DAVEKGNYEA

-435 DTFKNPFEENSK
+435 DAFKNPFEENSK
-447 TQIFDEL
+447 TQVFDEV
-454 PSKNEANIRTS
+454 PGENEANIRTS

>member
-1 MIKQHS
+1 M
-7 FLDIGAEFYSA
+7 GAEFYSA
-18 QPANPPADLELII
+18 LPANPPADLALII

-54 LNPNANDFDTFAMVY
+54 LNPNTNDFDTFAMVY

-82 DGRGIFLGQTKHD
+82 DGRGIFLGQTNHD

-143 LFKSDE
+143 LFISEE
-149 KVLRDFYEP
+149 KVLRDSYES

-178 HYKNK
+178 HYRNK

-198 SLFDESSKEPY
+198 SLFNESAEEPY
-209 VDFFQTIVQKT
+209 VNFFQTIVQKT

-272 GRYRYSNQPYVGLW
+272 GRYRYSNQPYIGLW

-301 DKIEKIL
+301 AKIEEIL
-308 KNYEQEFSSNLRKI
+308 KTYEQEFSSNLRKI
-322 YLNKLG
+322 YLDKLG

-350 DLDYTKSFRSLV
+350 NLDYTQSFRSLV
-362 KIIQDE
+362 KIIQE
-368 NVIKD
+368 ED
-373 LGSLEKW
+373 LIEGSGSLEKW
-380 TKRFLKRHEF
+380 KKRFLKRHEF
-390 EKSDLKDRLDMMKS
+390 EKSDLRDRLDMMKS
-404 INPHI
+404 INPYI

-420 GAVENGDYEA
+420 DAVEKGNYEA

-435 DTFKNPFEENSK
+435 DAFKNPFEENSK
-447 TQIFDEL
+447 TQVFDEV
-454 PSKNEANIRTS
+454 PGENEANIRTS

>member
-1 MIKQHS
+1 M
-7 FLDIGAEFYSA
+7 GAEFYSA
-18 QPANPPADLELII
+18 LPANPPADLALII

-43 DEDLKKIQSYC
+43 DQDLKKIQSYC

-82 DGRGIFLGQTKHD
+82 DGRGIFLGQTDHD

-143 LFKSDE
+143 LFISEE
-149 KVLRDFYEP
+149 KVLRDSYES

-178 HYKNK
+178 HYRNK

-198 SLFDESSKEPY
+198 SLFNESAVEPY
-209 VDFFQTIVQKT
+209 VNFFHTIVQKT
-220 AQMISKWQGVGF
+220 ARMISKWQGVGF

-272 GRYRYSNQPYVGLW
+272 GRYRYSNQPYIGLW

-301 DKIEKIL
+301 AKIEEIL
-308 KNYEQEFSSNLRKI
+308 KTYEQEFSSNLRKI
-322 YLNKLG
+322 YLDKLG

-350 DLDYTKSFRSLV
+350 NLDYTQSFRSLS
-362 KIIQDE
+362 KIIQEEDL
-368 NVIKD
+368 IKGSSS
-373 LGSLEKW
+373 LGKW
-380 TKRFLKRHEF
+380 KKRFLKRHEL
-390 EKSDLKDRLDMMKS
+390 EKSDLRDRLEIMKS
-404 INPHI
+404 INPYI

-420 GAVENGDYEA
+420 DAVEKGNYEA

-435 DTFKNPFEENSK
+435 DAFKNPFEENSK
-447 TQIFDEL
+447 TQIFDEV
-454 PSKNEANIRTS
+454 PSENEANIRTS

>member
-1 MIKQHS
+1 M
-7 FLDIGAEFYSA
+7 GAEFYSA
-18 QPANPPADLELII
+18 LPANPPADLALII

-43 DEDLKKIQSYC
+43 DEDLNKIQSYC

-143 LFKSDE
+143 LFISEE
-149 KVLRDFYEP
+149 KVLRDSYES

-178 HYKNK
+178 HYRNK

-198 SLFDESSKEPY
+198 SLFNESAEEPY
-209 VDFFQTIVQKT
+209 VNFFQTIVQKT

-272 GRYRYSNQPYVGLW
+272 GRYRYSNQPYIGLW

-301 DKIEKIL
+301 AKIEEIL
-308 KNYEQEFSSNLRKI
+308 KTYEQEFSSNLRKI
-322 YLNKLG
+322 YLDKLG

-350 DLDYTKSFRSLV
+350 NLDYTQSFRSLV
-362 KIIQDE
+362 KILQEEDL
-368 NVIKD
+368 IKGS
-373 LGSLEKW
+373 GSLEKW
-380 TKRFLKRHEF
+380 KKRFLKRHEF
-390 EKSDLKDRLDMMKS
+390 EKSDLRDRLDMMKS
-404 INPHI
+404 INPYI

-420 GAVENGDYEA
+420 DAVEKGNYEA

-435 DTFKNPFEENSK
+435 DAFKNPFEENSK
-447 TQIFDEL
+447 TQVFDEV
-454 PSKNEANIRTS
+454 PSENEANIRTS

>member
-1 MIKQHS
+1 M
-7 FLDIGAEFYSA
+7 GAEFYSA
-18 QPANPPADLELII
+18 LPANPPADVALII

-43 DEDLKKIQSYC
+43 DQDLKKIQSYC
-54 LNPNANDFDTFAMVY
+54 LNPNTNDFDTFAMVY

-82 DGRGIFLGQTKHD
+82 DGRGIFLGQTNHD

-143 LFKSDE
+143 LFISEE
-149 KVLRDFYEP
+149 KVLRDSYES

-178 HYKNK
+178 HYRNK

-198 SLFDESSKEPY
+198 SLFNESAEEPY
-209 VDFFQTIVQKT
+209 VNFFQTIVQKT

-272 GRYRYSNQPYVGLW
+272 GRYRYSNQPYIGLW

-301 DKIEKIL
+301 AKIEEIL
-308 KNYEQEFSSNLRKI
+308 KTYEQEFSSNLRKI
-322 YLNKLG
+322 YLDKLG

-350 DLDYTKSFRSLV
+350 NLDYTQSFRSLV
-362 KIIQDE
+362 KILQEEDL
-368 NVIKD
+368 IKSS
-373 LGSLEKW
+373 GSLEKW
-380 TKRFLKRHEF
+380 KKRFLKRHEF
-390 EKSDLKDRLDMMKS
+390 EKSDLRDRLDMMKS
-404 INPHI
+404 INPYI

-420 GAVENGDYEA
+420 DAVEKGNYEA

-435 DTFKNPFEENSK
+435 DAFKNPFEENSK
-447 TQIFDEL
+447 TQVFDEV
-454 PSKNEANIRTS
+454 PGENEANIRTS

>member
-1 MIKQHS
+1 M
-7 FLDIGAEFYSA
+7 GAEFYSA
-18 QPANPPADLELII
+18 LPANPPADLALII

-43 DEDLKKIQSYC
+43 DEDLNKIQSYC

-82 DGRGIFLGQTKHD
+82 DGRGIFLGQTNHD

-143 LFKSDE
+143 LFISEE
-149 KVLRDFYEP
+149 KVLRDSYES

-178 HYKNK
+178 HYRNK

-198 SLFDESSKEPY
+198 SLFNESAEEPY
-209 VDFFQTIVQKT
+209 VNFFQTIVQKT

-272 GRYRYSNQPYVGLW
+272 GRYRYSNQPYIGLW

-301 DKIEKIL
+301 AKIEEIL
-308 KNYEQEFSSNLRKI
+308 KTYEQEFSSNLRKI
-322 YLNKLG
+322 YLDKLG

-350 DLDYTKSFRSLV
+350 NLDYTQSFRSLI
-362 KIIQDE
+362 KILQEEDL
-368 NVIKD
+368 IKSS
-373 LGSLEKW
+373 GSLEKW
-380 TKRFLKRHEF
+380 KKRFLKRHEF
-390 EKSDLKDRLDMMKS
+390 EKSDLRDRLDMMKS
-404 INPHI
+404 INPYI

-420 GAVENGDYEA
+420 DAVEKGNYEA

-435 DTFKNPFEENSK
+435 DAFKNPFEENSK
-447 TQIFDEL
+447 TQVFDEV
-454 PSKNEANIRTS
+454 PGENEANIRTS

>member
-1 MIKQHS
+1 MA
-7 FLDIGAEFYSA
+7 AEFYSA
-18 QPANPPADLELII
+18 LPAAPPADLKLII

-43 DEDLKKIQSYC
+43 EEDLKKIQSYC

-82 DGRGIFLGQTKHD
+82 DGRGIFLGQTDHD

-118 RSSIREYIASE
+118 RSSVREYIASE

-143 LFKSDE
+143 LFISEE
-149 KVLRDFYEP
+149 KVLRDSYEP

-178 HYKNK
+178 HYRNK

-198 SLFDESSKEPY
+198 SLFDESTEEPY
-209 VDFFQTIVQKT
+209 VNFFQTIVQKT

-272 GRYRYSNQPYVGLW
+272 GRYRYSNQPYIGLW

-301 DKIEKIL
+301 AKIEEIL
-308 KNYEQEFSSNLRKI
+308 NTYEQEFSSNLRKI
-322 YLNKLG
+322 YLDKFG
-328 LTEHQPGD
+328 LTMHQPGD
-336 DELIQDYLSLINNE
+336 DELIQDYLTLINNE
-350 DLDYTKSFRSLV
+350 NMDYTQSFRSLV

-368 NVIKD
+368 CVIKGS
-373 LGSLEKW
+373 GSLEKW
-380 TKRFLKRHEF
+380 KKRFLKRHEF
-390 EKSDLKDRLDMMKS
+390 EKSDLRDRLNIMKS

-420 GAVENGDYEA
+420 GAAEKGNYEA

-435 DTFKNPFEENSK
+435 DAFKNPFEENSK
-447 TQIFDEL
+447 TQVFDEI
-454 PSKNEANIRTS
+454 PSENEANIRTS

>member
-1 MIKQHS
+1 M
-7 FLDIGAEFYSA
+7 GAEFYSA
-18 QPANPPADLELII
+18 LPANPPADVALII

-43 DEDLKKIQSYC
+43 DQDLKKIQSYC
-54 LNPNANDFDTFAMVY
+54 LNPNTDDFDTFAMVY

-82 DGRGIFLGQTKHD
+82 DGRGIFLGQTNHD

-143 LFKSDE
+143 LFISEE
-149 KVLRDFYEP
+149 KVLRDSYES

-178 HYKNK
+178 HYRNE

-198 SLFDESSKEPY
+198 PLFNESAEEPY

-272 GRYRYSNQPYVGLW
+272 GRYRYSNQPYIGLW
-286 NCSALGEALKTLIPE
+286 NCSALGEALKTLIPKT
-301 DKIEKIL
+301 KIEEIL
-308 KNYEQEFSSNLRKI
+308 KTYEQEFSSNLRKI
-322 YLNKLG
+322 YLDKFG

-350 DLDYTKSFRSLV
+350 NLDYTQSFRSLV
-362 KIIQDE
+362 KTIQE
-368 NVIKD
+368 ED
-373 LGSLEKW
+373 LIEGSGSLKKW
-380 TKRFLKRHEF
+380 KKRFLKRHEF
-390 EKSDLKDRLDMMKS
+390 EKSDLRHRLDMMKS

-420 GAVENGDYEA
+420 DAVEKGNYEA
-430 LHSFC
+430 LHSLC
-435 DTFKNPFEENSK
+435 DAFKNPFEENSK
-447 TQIFDEL
+447 TQVFDEV
-454 PSKNEANIRTS
+454 PG
-465 CSS
+465 

>member
-1 MIKQHS
+1 M
-7 FLDIGAEFYSA
+7 GAEFYSA
-18 QPANPPADLELII
+18 LPANPPADLALII

-43 DEDLKKIQSYC
+43 DQDLKKIQSYC
-54 LNPNANDFDTFAMVY
+54 LNPNTNDFDTFAMVY

-82 DGRGIFLGQTKHD
+82 DGRGIFLGQTNHD

-143 LFKSDE
+143 LFISEE
-149 KVLRDFYEP
+149 KVLRDSYES

-178 HYKNK
+178 HYRNK

-198 SLFDESSKEPY
+198 SLFNESAEEPY
-209 VDFFQTIVQKT
+209 VNFFQTIVQKT

-272 GRYRYSNQPYVGLW
+272 GRYRYSNQPYIGLW

-301 DKIEKIL
+301 AKIEEIL
-308 KNYEQEFSSNLRKI
+308 KTYEQEFSSNLRKI
-322 YLNKLG
+322 YLDKLG
-328 LTEHQPGD
+328 LTKHQPGD

-350 DLDYTKSFRSLV
+350 NLDYTQSFRSLV
-362 KIIQDE
+362 KTIQE
-368 NVIKD
+368 ED
-373 LGSLEKW
+373 LIEGSGSLKKW
-380 TKRFLKRHEF
+380 KKRFLKRHEF
-390 EKSDLKDRLDMMKS
+390 EKSDLRHRLDMMKS

-420 GAVENGDYEA
+420 DAVEKGNYEA

-435 DTFKNPFEENSK
+435 DAFKNPFEENSK
-447 TQIFDEL
+447 TQVFDEV
-454 PSKNEANIRTS
+454 PGENEANIRTS

>member
-1 MIKQHS
+1 M
-7 FLDIGAEFYSA
+7 GAEFYSA
-18 QPANPPADLELII
+18 LPANPPADVALII

-43 DEDLKKIQSYC
+43 DQDLKKIQSYC
-54 LNPNANDFDTFAMVY
+54 LNPNTNDFDTFAMVY

-82 DGRGIFLGQTKHD
+82 DGRGIFLGQTNHD

-143 LFKSDE
+143 LFISEE
-149 KVLRDFYEP
+149 KVLRDSYES

-178 HYKNK
+178 HYRNK

-198 SLFDESSKEPY
+198 SLFNESAEEPY
-209 VDFFQTIVQKT
+209 VNFFQTIVQKT

-272 GRYRYSNQPYVGLW
+272 GRYRYSNQPYIGLW

-301 DKIEKIL
+301 AKIEEIL
-308 KNYEQEFSSNLRKI
+308 KTYEQEFSSNLRKI
-322 YLNKLG
+322 YLDKLG

-350 DLDYTKSFRSLV
+350 NLDYTQSFRSLV
-362 KIIQDE
+362 KIIQEEDL
-368 NVIKD
+368 IKSS
-373 LGSLEKW
+373 GSLEKW
-380 TKRFLKRHEF
+380 KKRFLKRHEF
-390 EKSDLKDRLDMMKS
+390 EKSDLRDRLDMMKS
-404 INPHI
+404 INPYI

-420 GAVENGDYEA
+420 DAVEKGNYEA

-435 DTFKNPFEENSK
+435 DAFKNPFEENSK
-447 TQIFDEL
+447 TQVFDEV
-454 PSKNEANIRTS
+454 PGENEANIRTS

>member
-1 MIKQHS
+1 M
-7 FLDIGAEFYSA
+7 GAEFYSA
-18 QPANPPADLELII
+18 LPANPPADVALII

-43 DEDLKKIQSYC
+43 DQDLKKIQSYC
-54 LNPNANDFDTFAMVY
+54 LNPNTNDFDTFAMVY

-82 DGRGIFLGQTKHD
+82 DGRGIFLGQTNHD

-143 LFKSDE
+143 LFISEE
-149 KVLRDFYEP
+149 KVLRDSYES

-178 HYKNK
+178 HYRNK

-198 SLFDESSKEPY
+198 SLFNESAEEPY
-209 VDFFQTIVQKT
+209 VNFFQTIVQKT

-272 GRYRYSNQPYVGLW
+272 GRYRYSNQPYIGLW

-301 DKIEKIL
+301 AKIEEIL
-308 KNYEQEFSSNLRKI
+308 KTYEQEFSSNLRKI
-322 YLNKLG
+322 YLDKLG

-350 DLDYTKSFRSLV
+350 NLDYTQSFRSLV
-362 KIIQDE
+362 KIIQEEDL
-368 NVIKD
+368 IKGS
-373 LGSLEKW
+373 GSLEKW
-380 TKRFLKRHEF
+380 KKRFLKRHEF
-390 EKSDLKDRLDMMKS
+390 EKSDLRDRLDMMKS

-420 GAVENGDYEA
+420 DAVEKGNYEA

-435 DTFKNPFEENSK
+435 DAFKNPFEENSK
-447 TQIFDEL
+447 TQVFDEV
-454 PSKNEANIRTS
+454 PGENEANIRTS

>member
-1 MIKQHS
+1 M
-7 FLDIGAEFYSA
+7 GAEFYSA
-18 QPANPPADLELII
+18 LPANPPADVALII

-43 DEDLKKIQSYC
+43 DQDLKKIQSYC
-54 LNPNANDFDTFAMVY
+54 LNPNTNDFDTFAMVY

-143 LFKSDE
+143 LFTSEE
-149 KVLRDFYEP
+149 KVLRDSYES

-178 HYKNK
+178 HYRNK

-198 SLFDESSKEPY
+198 SLFNESAEEPY
-209 VDFFQTIVQKT
+209 VNFFQTIVQKT

-272 GRYRYSNQPYVGLW
+272 GRYRYSNQPYIGLW

-301 DKIEKIL
+301 AKIEKIL
-308 KNYEQEFSSNLRKI
+308 KTYEQEFSSNLRKI
-322 YLNKLG
+322 YLDKLG

-350 DLDYTKSFRSLV
+350 NLDYTQSFRSLV
-362 KIIQDE
+362 KIIQE
-368 NVIKD
+368 ED
-373 LGSLEKW
+373 LIEGSGSLEKW
-380 TKRFLKRHEF
+380 KKRFLKRHEF
-390 EKSDLKDRLDMMKS
+390 EKSDLRDRLDMMKS
-404 INPHI
+404 INPYI

-420 GAVENGDYEA
+420 GAVEIGNYEA
-430 LHSFC
+430 LHIFC
-435 DTFKNPFEENSK
+435 DAFKNPFEENLK
-447 TQIFDEL
+447 TQVFDEV
-454 PSKNEANIRTS
+454 PDENEANIRTS